1 MLSSFI
7 NSKLNT
13 ASYKILPDRSYFGEI
28 KALRGVWASARS
40 LEVCRRELQEVLED
54 WLMVKVRSGERVT
67 GLSFSFDK
75 RKQFRHA

>member
-28 KALRGVWASARS
+28 KSLQGVWASAKS
-40 LEVCRRELQEVLED
+40 LETCRRELQEVLED
-54 WLMVKVRSGERVT
+54 WLMVKVRSGERIT
-67 GLSFSFDK
+67 GLPFSFDK